1 MASVVGMLHGM
12 FEQVDEDVIVTVLEI
27 NGGNVERTIDQL
39 LQIQGCAPF
48 SRSPHI
54 DLAMLALFYA
64 GISY

>member
-39 LQIQGCAPF
+39 LQIQGCAPPSQIYS
-48 SRSPHI
+48 SRI
-54 DLAMLALFYA
+54 DLVHE
-64 GISY
+64 SQ